1 MAIITI
7 TSDWGTK
14 DACGAII
21 KATILNYFPQTGFVD
36 ISHQIEPFNI
46 LEASYVVKS
55 AFYRFPANTIHLVC
69 INTQD
74 AAVNG
79 IIVAK
84 RDGQYFIAANNGI
97 LNLILEEQY
106 ELVCRVNV
114 VVPSTFHE
122 LDSMVPIVCKLL
134 DNKKLDEIG
143 DIQDISKLSVTR
155 IIPMTIDNKIIGR
168 IIYIDNYENVI
179 TNISRTTFEKTRRGR
194 RFIVA
199 FSIYKIDRV
208 SKSYIDVAKYEALV
222 LFNSSDY
229 LEIAVRQGNASS
241 SLGLYIDTPIIIEFI
256 DQEII

>member
-14 DACGAII
+14 DACGAMI
-21 KATILNYFPQTGFVD
+21 KATILNSFPQSTFVD
-36 ISHQIEPFNI
+36 ISHQIEPFNM

-55 AFYRFPANTIHLVC
+55 AFHRFPANTIHLVC

-74 AAVNG
+74 ATKVG

-97 LNLILEEQY
+97 LNLILEEKY
-106 ELVCRVNV
+106 DLVCCVNV
-114 VVPSTFHE
+114 SIPSTFHE

-134 DNKKLDEIG
+134 DNKSLDEIG
-143 DIQDISKLSVTR
+143 IIQDISKVSVTR
-155 IIPMTIDNKIIGR
+155 IVPMTLDNKIVGR
-168 IIYIDNYENVI
+168 VIYIDNYENVI
-179 TNISRTTFEKTRRGR
+179 TNISRSTFEKARKGR
-194 RFIVA
+194 KFIVA
-199 FSIYKIDRV
+199 FSLYKIDRV
-208 SKSYIDVAKYEALV
+208 SKSYIDVANYEALI

-241 SLGLYIDTPIIIEFI
+241 SLGLYIDTPIIVEFI
-256 DQEII
+256 D